1 MKTCG
6 MKRTFNRLHRVVA
19 VCAVAL
25 VSCTNT
31 HEDTSQEVSPMP
43 GIAMA
48 DQVCSLCHGL
58 TGESVSPMF
67 PKLAGQQKAYLK
79 VQLSDFKLHTRSDKS
94 GAQYMA
100 GLTHLTDT
108 QIAELADYF
117 SSQSPM
123 KADADT
129 LDARGESIYRSGIP
143 ESGVAQCS
151 ACHGAGGEGK
161 GAVPRLAGQHA
172 DYVIGQMKV
181 LGQTDQRPRGAQMKR
196 ENHSLSDAD
205 AQSIAHYLATL
216 GAKTQ

>member
-1 MKTCG
+1 METYG
-6 MKRTFNRLHRVVA
+6 MKRTFNRSHRVLA
-19 VCAVAL
+19 LCAVAL
-25 VSCTNT
+25 ISCTST
-31 HEDTSQEVSPMP
+31 SEDTSQAVSPMP

-58 TGESVSPMF
+58 TGESASPMF
-67 PKLAGQQKAYLK
+67 PKLAGQQKEYLK
-79 VQLSDFKLHTRSDKS
+79 LQLSDFKLHTRSDKS
-94 GAQYMA
+94 GAQYMR
-100 GLTHLTDT
+100 GLTHLTET

-129 LDARGESIYRSGIP
+129 SDARGESIFRNGIP
-143 ESGVAQCS
+143 ESGVAPCS

-181 LGQTDQRPRGAQMKR
+181 LQQTDQRPRGAEMKR

-205 AQSIAHYLATL
+205 AQSVAHYLATL

>member
-1 MKTCG
+1 METYG

-25 VSCTNT
+25 MSCTST

-67 PKLAGQQKAYLK
+67 PKLAGQQKEYLK
-79 VQLSDFKLHTRSDKS
+79 LQLSDFKLHTRSDKS
-94 GAQYMA
+94 GAQYMG

-117 SSQSPM
+117 SNQSPM
-123 KADADT
+123 RADAET
-129 LDARGESIYRSGIP
+129 SDARGESIFRNGIP

-172 DYVIGQMKV
+172 DYVISQMKV

-205 AQSIAHYLATL
+205 AQSVAHYLATL
-216 GAKTQ
+216 GVKTQ

>member
-1 MKTCG
+1 METCG
-6 MKRTFNRLHRVVA
+6 NKRTFNRLHRVVA
-19 VCAVAL
+19 LCAVAL
-25 VSCTNT
+25 MSCTST
-31 HEDTSQEVSPMP
+31 KEDTSQEVSPMP

-58 TGESVSPMF
+58 TGESVSPLF
-67 PKLAGQQKAYLK
+67 PKLAGQQKEYLK
-79 VQLSDFKLHTRSDKS
+79 LQLSDFKLHTRSDKT
-94 GAQYMA
+94 GAQYMS
-100 GLTHLTDT
+100 GLTHLTET
-108 QIAELADYF
+108 QIKELADYF

-123 KADADT
+123 KADVGAS
-129 LDARGESIYRSGIP
+129 DARGESIFRNGIP
-143 ESGVAQCS
+143 ESGVARCS

-172 DYVIGQMKV
+172 DYVVSQMKV

-205 AQSIAHYLATL
+205 AQFVAHYLATL